1 QMNED
6 GTITISPEQLIANS
20 SDVDGEVSLESVTYT
35 GSDGELVQ
43 NDDGSVTFTPSEN
56 FNGDISLDVVV
67 TDDDG
72 ATATTTAGI
81 EVLAVNDGPES
92 EDVNLT
98 TAEDSTI
105 LITQGMLLAQAT
117 DIDNTADELSA
128 SGLQIDPG
136 LGELLDNED
145 GTWSF
150 TPNENFNG
158 DV

>member
-1 QMNED
+1 N
-6 GTITISPEQLIANS
+6 
-20 SDVDGEVSLESVTYT
+20 
-35 GSDGELVQ
+35 
-43 NDDGSVTFTPSEN
+43 EN

-92 EDVNLT
+92 EDVKLT

-105 LITQGMLLAQAT
+105 LITQDMLLAQAT

-128 SGLQIDPG
+128 SGLQIDPS
-136 LGELLDNED
+136 LGEL
-145 GTWSF
+145 
-150 TPNENFNG
+150 
-158 DV
+158 